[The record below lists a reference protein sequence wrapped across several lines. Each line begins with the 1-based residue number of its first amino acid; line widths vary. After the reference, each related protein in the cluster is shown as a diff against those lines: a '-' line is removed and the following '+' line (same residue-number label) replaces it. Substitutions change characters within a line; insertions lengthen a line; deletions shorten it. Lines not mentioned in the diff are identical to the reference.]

1 MMQQSIGSPIL
12 TQRDKQLL
20 MRVILRMN
28 LNQSIVLLY
37 QTSKTL
43 LEKVRAGLLI

>member
-1 MMQQSIGSPIL
+1 MMQQNIGSFIL

-20 MRVILRMN
+20 MRVILTMN
-28 LNQSIVLLY
+28 LNQSIVPLY

-43 LEKVRAGLLI
+43 LEKVWAGLLI

>member
-1 MMQQSIGSPIL
+1 MMQQSIGSLIL

>member
-1 MMQQSIGSPIL
+1 MQQSIGSLIL

-37 QTSKTL
+37 QT
-43 LEKVRAGLLI
+43 